1 MTIYSVQLRRLGLLC
16 IVVLW
21 LTLNIASL
29 TSYPV
34 PQVDD
39 AWIGSTAVQ
48 FLRTGEFGLP
58 IFGDI
63 SGSSRNYVHLGRL
76 FSAALALVFKVFGVG
91 LAQGRAL
98 GLVGALAGAYLLFA
112 LGDRLYGRSAGALAG
127 LSYLFSWRVSYN
139 RNMVRAEVWVN
150 AGGLACL
157 LLFLKLKEARATRL
171 AFLLGLAAA
180 ALVDIY
186 TTFVYYTVVVSVAML
201 FEFRRRE
208 EWGRIGA
215 YALGGALGSAYW
227 LAVHLLPDPALALAQ
242 WRALSYDYFHVGFGL
257 SSLLSPLL
265 SLPFYV
271 RVGLVGYSRLG
282 FLEAAYVFGGLAV
295 LLIRRGDAD
304 KRMLWAW
311 LIFWLSYFY
320 IVPGKALYHIVLFLP
335 FFCAV
340 IAAAVV
346 GLADWVQAR
355 FPKFPAAA
363 YAALLAAPLMIAY
376 AGGDAALA
384 WRSRV
389 INYDQ
394 YASQLRMLVPA
405 DASILGEGTWW
416 WTFYDG
422 QFTAD
427 HYLLLYNI
435 GRPPL
440 DAASIVQAVIRE
452 RNVRVIL
459 MDERLSSFYLE
470 TKEGSNNDLYVA
482 LTEYVGA
489 RCQSAGVVEGYFY
502 GVEQG
507 GPGLKRTA
515 VFLCPQP

>member
-16 IVVLW
+16 IVILW

-98 GLVGALAGAYLLFA
+98 GLVGALVGTYLLFA
-112 LGDRLYGRSAGALAG
+112 LGERLYGRTAGALAG
-127 LSYLFSWRVSYN
+127 LLYLFSWRVFYMSH
-139 RNMVRAEVWVN
+139 MVRAEVWVN

-157 LLFLKLKEARATRL
+157 LLFLKLKVTRATHL

-186 TTFVYYTVVVSVAML
+186 TTFVYYTVVVSVAIL

-208 EWGRIGA
+208 EWGRVGA
-215 YALGGALGSAYW
+215 YALGGAMGSAYW

-242 WRALSYDYFHVGFGL
+242 WRALSYDYFHVEFGL

-271 RVGLVGYSRLG
+271 RVGLVNYSQLG
-282 FLEAAYVFGGLAV
+282 SLETAYVFGGLAV

-304 KRMLWAW
+304 KHILWAW
-311 LIFWLSYFY
+311 LIFGLSYFY
-320 IVPGKALYHIVLFLP
+320 IVPAKGLYHIVLFMP

-340 IAAAVV
+340 IAIASV
-346 GLADWVQAR
+346 GLADWIKAR
-355 FPKFPAAA
+355 FPKVPAAA
-363 YAALLAAPLMIAY
+363 YAALLATPLMIAY
-376 AGGDAALA
+376 AGGDALFV

-394 YASQLRMLVPA
+394 YASQLRSLVPA
-405 DASILGEGTWW
+405 DVSILGEGTWW
-416 WTFYDG
+416 WVFYESR
-422 QFTAD
+422 FTAD
-427 HYLLLYNI
+427 HYLLWYNI

-440 DAASIVQAVIRE
+440 NATGIVEAVIKE
-452 RNVRVIL
+452 RNVHVIL

-470 TKEGSNNDLYVA
+470 TKVGFDNDLHIA

-489 RCQSAGVVEGYFY
+489 RCKSAGVVEGYFY

-507 GPGLKRTA
+507 GPGLKRTE
-515 VFLCPQP
+515 VFLCALP

>member
-16 IVVLW
+16 IAVLW
-21 LTLNIASL
+21 LALNIASL
-29 TSYPV
+29 TSYPT
-34 PQVDD
+34 PNGDEP
-39 AWIGSTAVQ
+39 WIGSPAVQ
-48 FLRTGEFGLP
+48 FLRTGEFGVP
-58 IFGDI
+58 IFGNMLY
-63 SGSSRNYVHLGRL
+63 GSSRNYVHLGRL
-76 FSAALALVFKVFGVG
+76 FTVALALVFKVFGVG

-98 GLVGALAGAYLLFA
+98 GLAGALAGAYLLFA
-112 LGDRLYGRSAGALAG
+112 LGDRLYGRTAGALAG
-127 LSYLFSWRVSYN
+127 LLYLFSWRVFYMSHV
-139 RNMVRAEVWVN
+139 VRPDVWVN
-150 AGGLACL
+150 AGGLACF
-157 LLFLKLKEARATRL
+157 LLFLKLKEARATHL
-171 AFLLGLAAA
+171 AFLLGLAVA

-186 TTFVYYTVVVSVAML
+186 MTFVYYTVVISVALL

-208 EWGRIGA
+208 EWGRVGA

-227 LAVHLLPDPALALAQ
+227 LAVHLLPDPALALTQ
-242 WRALSYDYFHVGFGL
+242 WRVLSHDYFHVGFGL
-257 SSLLSPLL
+257 SSLLSPLS

-282 FLEAAYVFGGLAV
+282 FLEVAYVFGGLAV
-295 LLIRRGDAD
+295 LLIRRGGAD

-320 IVPGKALYHIVLFLP
+320 IVPGKGLYHIVLFVP

-346 GLADWVQAR
+346 GLADWAKAR
-355 FPKFPAAA
+355 FPEFPAAL
-363 YAALLAAPLMIAY
+363 YSGLLVAPLMIAY
-376 AGGDAALA
+376 GGGDVSLA

-394 YASQLRMLVPA
+394 YASQLRSLVPA

-416 WTFYDG
+416 WTFYEG

-427 HYLLLYNI
+427 HYLLFYNL

-440 DAASIVQAVIRE
+440 DAASIVQAVIKE

-459 MDERLSSFYLE
+459 LDERLWSFYLE
-470 TKEGSNNDLYVA
+470 TKGFDNDLHIA
-482 LTEYVGA
+482 LIEYVSA
-489 RCQSAGVVEGYFY
+489 RCESAGVVEGYFY
-502 GVEQG
+502 GVDQDG
-507 GPGLKRTA
+507 LGLKRTE